1 MILYTCIYCEGKKA
15 STDPSL
21 GGHHPSEWITRREAT
36 CSSSGER
43 FRYCLDAG
51 CSYTESE
58 IIPILAHVPGNW
70 IVDKEPTCTEKG
82 RMHTECTS
90 GCGGTLDISDIPLAD
105 HVYGEYLPNG
115 DATYTD
121 DGTMSAVC
129 NVCGTTSTIPDT
141 GSALG
146 LVRRF
151 CDEVGAID
159 TGAGADVLYTALYK
173 ASYTYSLLSDE
184 EKASVSTEADVLRA
198 AIEEYNAIAE
208 GANNDLTEA
217 TELALSPL
225 SGIGFAALAAL
236 IALIK
241 RRFTV

>member
-1 MILYTCIYCEGKKA
+1 
-15 STDPSL
+15 
-21 GGHHPSEWITRREAT
+21 
-36 CSSSGER
+36 
-43 FRYCLDAG
+43 
-51 CSYTESE
+51 
-58 IIPILAHVPGNW
+58 
-70 IVDKEPTCTEKG
+70 
-82 RMHTECTS
+82 
-90 GCGGTLDISDIPLAD
+90 
-105 HVYGEYLPNG
+105 
-115 DATYTD
+115 
-121 DGTMSAVC
+121 MSAVC

-159 TGAGADVLYTALYK
+159 TGAAADVLYTALYK

-184 EKASVSTEADVLRA
+184 EKASVSTEADVLKA